1 MGKSS
6 LNYTYSVTESKL
18 AFTPQESYL
27 GVIIDSTVKASACY
41 SEAFKKVNK
50 MLCIIR
56 KGERIKEKHYYA
68 IL

>member
-1 MGKSS
+1 MGKSN

-18 AFTPQESYL
+18 AITPQERYL
-27 GVIIDSTVKASACY
+27 RVIIDSTMKASACY

-50 MLCIIR
+50 MLWIIR
-56 KGERIKEKHYYA
+56 KEERINKKHYYA